1 MNLKALMGSG
11 HKIVLFMLPFL
22 LLGLALNVKRPALF
36 RIRGPRAL
44 KVLSAIILIL
54 GVTGW
59 IWSVAL
65 ILTRVPKRR
74 LITTGPYAVVKHP
87 LYTDIAFLVL
97 PWVGLLLGSWL
108 GVPLGIVRY
117 VGSRLFSPQE
127 ERLLS
132 ETFGASWD
140 EYRRR
145 VKIAWL

>member
-1 MNLKALMGSG
+1 VRQVGQSRWEA
-11 HKIVLFMLPFL
+11 
-22 LLGLALNVKRPALF
+22 
-36 RIRGPRAL
+36 
-44 KVLSAIILIL
+44 
-54 GVTGW
+54 
-59 IWSVAL
+59 
-65 ILTRVPKRR
+65 LTRRR
-74 LITTGPYAVVKHP
+74 LHAATTHRRGRRHKAGAHPDPPADGAAADRLPDLHVVG

-108 GVPLGIVRY
+108 GVPLGIVLY

>member
-1 MNLKALMGSG
+1 VRLKALIGSG

-22 LLGLALNVKRPALF
+22 AVSLALNVKRPALF
-36 RIRGPRAL
+36 RIRAPRIL
-44 KVLSAIILIL
+44 KLLSAIILVL

-87 LYTDIAFLVL
+87 LYTSVALLVL
-97 PWVGLLLGSWL
+97 PGIGLLLGSWL
-108 GVPLGIVRY
+108 GVPLGIILY